1 MGVPPR
7 APQDRFH
14 SGANAFCVSEISI
27 VPINSI
33 DPALLTRLA
42 LCLEERFLSTASVRV
57 PLRIPKT
64 ALNSVRNQLFFGS
77 VVGKLTAVHDRIDEF
92 VLGITDYDLYKTS
105 HHFIFGSSSEAQ
117 RCAVVST
124 HRLRSEFYG
133 EPADENVLFQR
144 LLKES
149 VHELGH
155 ALGLKHC
162 FNARCA
168 MYFSNSIYDTDNKYP
183 NFCEQC
189 EKRSKASR

>member
-1 MGVPPR
+1 
-7 APQDRFH
+7 
-14 SGANAFCVSEISI
+14 VSEISI

-33 DPALLTRLA
+33 DPALLMRLA

-57 PLRIPKT
+57 PLRLPKT

-77 VVGKLTAVHDRIDEF
+77 VVGKLTAVHDRVDEF

>member
-1 MGVPPR
+1 
-7 APQDRFH
+7 
-14 SGANAFCVSEISI
+14 VSEISI
-27 VPINSI
+27 VPINTI

-42 LCLEERFLSTASVRV
+42 LCLEERFLSTALVRV

-64 ALNSVRNQLFFGS
+64 ALNSARNQLFFGS
-77 VVGKLTAVHDRIDEF
+77 VVGKLTAVHDRVDEF
-92 VLGITDYDLYKTS
+92 VLGITEYDLYKTS
-105 HHFIFGSSSEAQ
+105 QHFIFGSSSEVQ

-133 EPADENVLFQR
+133 EPADENMLFQR

-183 NFCEQC
+183 NFCEHC
-189 EKRSKASR
+189 EKRSKAARSS